1 MPSLPLLFSRTKLT
15 KIRGGPFLTHALR
28 CSVALSWRIFRRLL
42 KFVGWIFL
50 ILVRFVLV
58 SVHQK
63 WKIWVP
69 IIGSSL
75 FYVRCLK
82 VFLVAVKSR
91 AVDRSTIQF
100 LTIFGVLL
108 TAKICNQVSSLS
120 LFRWRTLTLLKYKEV
135 VCFYVSNLL
144 Q

>member
-1 MPSLPLLFSRTKLT
+1 MRIVRSERIFSGELLSNLIWIWYLYYLKDAITTLCNSMPSLPLLFSRTKLT

-63 WKIWVP
+63 WKIWVL

-75 FYVRCLK
+75 FYARCLK

-100 LTIFGVLL
+100 LTIFG
-108 TAKICNQVSSLS
+108 
-120 LFRWRTLTLLKYKEV
+120 WY
-135 VCFYVSNLL
+135 
-144 Q
+144 